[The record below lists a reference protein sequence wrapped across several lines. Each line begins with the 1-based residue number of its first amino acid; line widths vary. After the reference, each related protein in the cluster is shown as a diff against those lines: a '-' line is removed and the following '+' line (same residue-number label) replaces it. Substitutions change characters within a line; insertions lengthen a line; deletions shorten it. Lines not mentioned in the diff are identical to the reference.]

1 MIHSRWAIRDLHP
14 SITVDEMN
22 VLALKAIQASG
33 PRARIHLGRSRF
45 GARFWRAF
53 GVLLPDRQAILHR
66 IGVESEA
73 VDRREFIVDDDVDL
87 ISNCLDTIQVVLA
100 ASVDV
105 RDSDRQRF
113 RTAEDKWHV
122 LNGTGETSTVTD
134 SSELERIL
142 HGDRG

>member
-1 MIHSRWAIRDLHP
+1 MIPRVAMRDLHP
-14 SITVDEMN
+14 SVTVDEMD
-22 VLALKAIQASG
+22 VLALKAIQATG
-33 PRARIHLGRSRF
+33 ARARIHLGRSRF

-53 GVLLPDRQAILHR
+53 GVLLSDHQVILHR
-66 IGVESEA
+66 LDAASEV

-87 ISNCLDTIQVVLA
+87 ISNCLDTIQVILA
-100 ASVDV
+100 SSVHV
-105 RDSDRQRF
+105 RDRDRLRF

-122 LNGTGETSTVTD
+122 LDGTGETSTVTD